1 MTGPQT
7 YELVLRGRA
16 SARLLRP
23 LLDDFT
29 VDHSSAGLTRLVG
42 RITDP
47 CHLHGVLAH
56 LTSVGIE
63 LVSLGPTRPTPP
75 FNPTPSASHQ
85 HDPSTG
91 ART

>member
-1 MTGPQT
+1 MTSAIT

-29 VDHSSAGLTRLVG
+29 VDHRTSGVTRLVG
-42 RITDP
+42 PVTDA

-56 LTSVGIE
+56 LTSVGVE
-63 LVSLGPTRPTPP
+63 LVSLGPVRSAGPTHSPDTSP
-75 FNPTPSASHQ
+75 
-85 HDPSTG
+85 DPILG
-91 ART
+91 DPA